1 MKRIVLLLGLLLL
14 SISLFGQNKGKG
26 QGQFAKSSAKAG
38 TSVSVSVSAVFG
50 ESDRRVIQ
58 QWVQGVQPSK
68 LPPGLAKRGG
78 LPPGLQ
84 KQLRRGGALPP
95 GLEKRISTFPVD
107 LTERLGPL
115 PSGCDCDRIFLDGK
129 ALIVARAA
137 SAILDVISLF

>member
-1 MKRIVLLLGLLLL
+1 MKRTLLLLGLLLL

-26 QGQFAKSSAKAG
+26 QGQSAKSSAKAG
-38 TSVSVSVSAVFG
+38 TGVSVSVSAVFG

-68 LPPGLAKRGG
+68 LPPGL
-78 LPPGLQ
+78 
-84 KQLRRGGALPP
+84 
-95 GLEKRISTFPVD
+95 EKRISTFPGD
-107 LTERLGPL
+107 LTKRLGPL
-115 PSGCDCDRIFLDGK
+115 PAGCDCDRIFLDGK